1 MSAFNEKAIR
11 LTIILRGG
19 LFSMLLPKGEVETR
33 LGVLLLPT
41 DLLIL
46 SKFADWAILNRVV
59 AVDDLPV
66 SLCAPIEVKTERFGV
81 TKWHSILA

>member
-11 LTIILRGG
+11 LTIILRGD
-19 LFSMLLPKGEVETR
+19 LLSMLLPKGKVETR

-46 SKFADWAILNRVV
+46 SKFADRAILNRVV

-66 SLCAPIEVKTERFGV
+66 SFCAPIEVKTERFGV